1 MGMNDK
7 MYVQCMHKLIST
19 HNTHTYSYLQSN
31 PNTAYDHERSQQLQ
45 RQLDNPVY
53 DGDIHPPANYS
64 SLGPAY
70 EQVEANEGAGHTYDV
85 INRNQQ
91 RGRNV
96 ARGRQT
102 NTHNT
107 STELTSADLSSH
119 HDYHV
124 LETTNE
130 NKQENN
136 YHVLKQSS
144 QVPNNVEEHDY
155 HVLES
160 NSSAA
165 VRESG
170 REGVLQARQ
179 IQRGGDGIDPN
190 PQDYEIPTPTM
201 KPKGADEDGEE
212 YSKLKH

>member
-1 MGMNDK
+1 MNK
-7 MYVQCMHKLIST
+7 YKHAQFSIIHIVITIVHITIHTIVSIEELNCF
-19 HNTHTYSYLQSN
+19 TYSQVGSN
-31 PNTAYDHERSQQLQ
+31 ANNDPLSDNISSQQP
-45 RQLDNPVY
+45 QL
-53 DGDIHPPANYS
+53 INYS

-70 EQVEANEGAGHTYDV
+70 ETMEANKGAGHTYDV

-91 RGRNV
+91 NV
-96 ARGRQT
+96 NQGRQDVQQQ
-102 NTHNT
+102 NNF
-107 STELTSADLSSH
+107 TEPTAADLTCH

-124 LETTNE
+124 LEPTNE

-136 YHVLKQSS
+136 YHVLEQSS

-160 NSSAA
+160 NSPAA

-170 REGVLQARQ
+170 REGAQQASQ
-179 IQRGGDGIDPN
+179 VQRGGDGIDPD

-201 KPKGADEDGEE
+201 KPRGADEDDEE
-212 YSKLKH
+212 YSRLKH

>member
-1 MGMNDK
+1 M
-7 MYVQCMHKLIST
+7 
-19 HNTHTYSYLQSN
+19 
-31 PNTAYDHERSQQLQ
+31 
-45 RQLDNPVY
+45 
-53 DGDIHPPANYS
+53 
-64 SLGPAY
+64 
-70 EQVEANEGAGHTYDV
+70 EANEGAGHTYDV

-107 STELTSADLSSH
+107 STESTSADLSSH

-124 LETTNE
+124 LEQSKGDEDHHDYHVLEQNNE

-136 YHVLKQSS
+136 YHVLEQSS
-144 QVPNNVEEHDY
+144 QVPHNVEEHCY

-179 IQRGGDGIDPN
+179 IQRGGDGIDPD
-190 PQDYEIPTPTM
+190 PQDYEIPTPRM
-201 KPKGADEDGEE
+201 KGVGEDEED
-212 YSKLKH
+212 YSRLKH

>member
-1 MGMNDK
+1 M
-7 MYVQCMHKLIST
+7 S
-19 HNTHTYSYLQSN
+19 
-31 PNTAYDHERSQQLQ
+31 SQQP
-45 RQLDNPVY
+45 QL
-53 DGDIHPPANYS
+53 INYS

-70 EQVEANEGAGHTYDV
+70 ETVEANKGAGHTYDV

-91 RGRNV
+91 NV
-96 ARGRQT
+96 NQGRQ
-102 NTHNT
+102 NVQQQNNF
-107 STELTSADLSSH
+107 TEPTAADLSSH

-124 LETTNE
+124 LEQSKENEDHHDYHVLEPTNE

-136 YHVLKQSS
+136 YHVLEQSS
-144 QVPNNVEEHDY
+144 QVPRNVEEHDY

-170 REGVLQARQ
+170 RDGVLQARQ
-179 IQRGGDGIDPN
+179 VQRGGDGLGPD

-201 KPKGADEDGEE
+201 KPKGADEDEEE
-212 YSKLKH
+212 YSRLKH

>member
-1 MGMNDK
+1 ME
-7 MYVQCMHKLIST
+7 S
-19 HNTHTYSYLQSN
+19 SLQ
-31 PNTAYDHERSQQLQ
+31 DQ
-45 RQLDNPVY
+45 RQLNNPVY
-53 DGDIHPPANYS
+53 DLTTVQQCSPANYS

-70 EQVEANEGAGHTYDV
+70 ELVEANKGVGHTYDV

-96 ARGRQT
+96 TRGRQISPQ
-102 NTHNT
+102 NT
-107 STELTSADLSSH
+107 STESTSADLSSH

-124 LETTNE
+124 LEQSKGDEDHHDYHVLEPTNE

-136 YHVLKQSS
+136 YHVLEQSS
-144 QVPNNVEEHDY
+144 QVPHNVEEQDY

-170 REGVLQARQ
+170 REGVIQARQ
-179 IQRGGDGIDPN
+179 VQRGGDGIDPD

-201 KPKGADEDGEE
+201 KPRGADEDEE
-212 YSKLKH
+212 AYFRLKH